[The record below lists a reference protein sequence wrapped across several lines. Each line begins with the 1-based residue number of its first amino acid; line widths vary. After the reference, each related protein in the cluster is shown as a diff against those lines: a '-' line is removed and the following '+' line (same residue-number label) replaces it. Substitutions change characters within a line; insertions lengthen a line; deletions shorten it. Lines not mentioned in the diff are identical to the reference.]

1 MKKTLLSIIICF
13 MLALTSFA
21 FVGCKDKSYSKDDV
35 STLMNTMKTDESTS
49 QFFQGNYVKVTFD
62 TSKVSQTENDKS
74 YIFPAIYSYYLDSAS
89 GLFLSVVDRF
99 ANASYAVSD
108 FNSEQITTIYNK
120 LNDVYS
126 NLKNLAASKLIFETS
141 NGNLHYKNVI
151 GDYNALI
158 DSFYSLNDSFA
169 EFYFVDG
176 IAKTNFI
183 TEELS
188 NNNVRDMLR
197 YLLLQISKVSY
208 RYDLLNFVYTNP
220 LGEVKSWYNATT
232 YLKEYVNVCYQTLI
246 DLSNANDL
254 ALSISPNTTEAKV
267 VFGSFQD
274 QENQYKNEYNLF
286 LRALQN
292 FDVKAYFN
300 SNNKQAY
307 LQNISQIELSS
318 FNIMQN
324 FLQGRYSALINGLKL
339 INGYI

>member
-1 MKKTLLSIIICF
+1 M
-13 MLALTSFA
+13 
-21 FVGCKDKSYSKDDV
+21 
-35 STLMNTMKTDESTS
+35 
-49 QFFQGNYVKVTFD
+49 
-62 TSKVSQTENDKS
+62 
-74 YIFPAIYSYYLDSAS
+74 
-89 GLFLSVVDRF
+89 
-99 ANASYAVSD
+99 
-108 FNSEQITTIYNK
+108 
-120 LNDVYS
+120 
-126 NLKNLAASKLIFETS
+126 
-141 NGNLHYKNVI
+141 HYKNVI

-220 LGEVKSWYNATT
+220 LGEVKTWYNATT

-307 LQNISQIELSS
+307 LQNISQI
-318 FNIMQN
+318 
-324 FLQGRYSALINGLKL
+324 
-339 INGYI
+339 